1 MIPSQ
6 TTQGRLRRRV
16 ARLEPGH
23 PAERVRRSSPSLG
36 QRGLAR
42 AIARETGASADHTL
56 YGDTLGPEGSAG
68 ATYLGMEQANADAV
82 VRGLT
87 GGAAGCRI
95 PGL

>member
-1 MIPSQ
+1 M
-6 TTQGRLRRRV
+6 
-16 ARLEPGH
+16 ARLS
-23 PAERVRRSSPSLG
+23 RVIRREGVKAVFPESSVNA
-36 QRGLAR
+36 GLAR
-42 AIARETGASADHTL
+42 AIARETGASADRTL
-56 YGDTLGPEGSAG
+56 YGDALGPEGSAG